1 MPDGTSPTRFGD
13 TLAEIFAP
21 PASVYATAADALR
34 ELAKSDTLTPGF
46 RLALKREI
54 AALEAHEAECLRSRW
69 SSMSPGPREPATLEK
84 IKAEGDRFDAE
95 RRQYLASPVGKARAA
110 IAAGCKVC
118 TLNDLREVYHALNA
132 IGAALSRGDGSAARM
147 VEAAQDVIAKTLPHG
162 DVRDALSL
170 IATELSLLVRE
181 VG

>member
-1 MPDGTSPTRFGD
+1 MPHDGTSPTSFGEA
-13 TLAEIFAP
+13 LAP
-21 PASVYATAADALR
+21 SVYTTAADALR

-46 RLALKREI
+46 RLALTREI

-69 SSMSPGPREPATLEK
+69 SSMSPGAREPATLEA
-84 IKAEGDRFDAE
+84 IKAEGDRFDAN
-95 RRQYLASPVGKARAA
+95 RRLYLASPVGKARRA

-118 TLNDLREVYHALNA
+118 TLNDLRDVYHALNA

-147 VEAAQDVIAKTLPHG
+147 VEAAQDEIAKIPHG

-170 IATELSLLVRE
+170 IATEIKLHVR
-181 VG
+181 GTL